1 MSHNLHSRLFHL
13 VIYGYIFLGA
23 AEEFVPNKLH
33 DHLGRDAAVR
43 ELGDKSPPPAVA
55 RRALD
60 ASLAV
65 QLSEQLAERLP
76 LPWDTTR
83 ELTLNQRGMV
93 QK

>member
-1 MSHNLHSRLFHL
+1 MSHNLHSRTLHL
-13 VIYGYIFLGA
+13 VIDVDVALRC
-23 AEEFVPNKLH
+23 AEVLMPSKLH
-33 DHLGRDAAVR
+33 NDLGRDAAVR
-43 ELGDKSPPPAVA
+43 ELGDKATPSAVA
-55 RRALD
+55 GCALD
-60 ASLAV
+60 ASLPV